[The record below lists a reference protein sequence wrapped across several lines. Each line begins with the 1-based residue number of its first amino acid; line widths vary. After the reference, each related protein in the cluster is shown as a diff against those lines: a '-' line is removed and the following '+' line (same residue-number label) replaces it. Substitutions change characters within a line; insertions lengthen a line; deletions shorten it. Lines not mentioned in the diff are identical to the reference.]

1 MLYFRQINRA
11 VDFLGT
17 GSLKEEGWYDK
28 IEAETVVFIM
38 LFMRQGALIFL
49 WGLAAQQKG
58 MVITMKKM
66 KAAFIGFLPEAG
78 DVYQTLEDYAK
89 IGYRAFEGGD
99 LLFEKGDPAE
109 NLKRVEA
116 IGMKPLACLL
126 YTSRCV

>member
-1 MLYFRQINRA
+1 
-11 VDFLGT
+11 
-17 GSLKEEGWYDK
+17 
-28 IEAETVVFIM
+28 
-38 LFMRQGALIFL
+38 
-49 WGLAAQQKG
+49 
-58 MVITMKKM
+58 MKKM

-116 IGMKPLACLL
+116 IGMKPLAVSCNFLQDQAPDPKEIL
-126 YTSRCV
+126 RKVKKIGVSMAVCIAAVRVRTALEELTGSRLTTN

>member
-1 MLYFRQINRA
+1 
-11 VDFLGT
+11 
-17 GSLKEEGWYDK
+17 
-28 IEAETVVFIM
+28 
-38 LFMRQGALIFL
+38 
-49 WGLAAQQKG
+49 
-58 MVITMKKM
+58 MKKM

-116 IGMKPLACLL
+116 I
-126 YTSRCV
+126 V